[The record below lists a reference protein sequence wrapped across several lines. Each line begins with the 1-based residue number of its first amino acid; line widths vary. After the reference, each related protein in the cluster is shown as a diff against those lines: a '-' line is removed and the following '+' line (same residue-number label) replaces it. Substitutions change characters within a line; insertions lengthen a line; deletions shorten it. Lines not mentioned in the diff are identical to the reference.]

1 MNEKHIEDI
10 INALYDMIQDARA
23 VPLASD
29 KCIVNRDEVLNMLD
43 QIIDQLPG
51 ELKQARSIVES
62 RGEIIAQARREQEN
76 IVHKA
81 QEEAE
86 RMVSQEAILVEAKR
100 RAKEEEISARAKI
113 ANLQKLSNEYMDDA
127 LRRTEE
133 AIAQSLGEVRDLL
146 GSSRKYTLALLE
158 YWDRKNITKKVGD
171 ADVATR
177 VSVQLQLTDPAAKSR
192 DRIVSNHRVGDASQ
206 P

>member
-100 RAKEEEISARAKI
+100 RAEEEGVSARSKSGT
-113 ANLQKLSNEYMDDA
+113 LQQLNNEHKDDA
-127 LRRTEE
+127 LRRTQE
-133 AIAQSLGEVRDLL
+133 AIAQSLSEVEETRN
-146 GSSRKYTLALLE
+146 KFNALAAAQAKRNE
-158 YWDRKNITKKVGD
+158 
-171 ADVATR
+171 
-177 VSVQLQLTDPAAKSR
+177 VSEE
-192 DRIVSNHRVGDASQ
+192 N
-206 P
+206 

>member
-1 MNEKHIEDI
+1 MSDRNTEDI
-10 INALYDMIQDARA
+10 IGALYDMVQDARSM
-23 VPLASD
+23 PLSAD
-29 KCIVNRDEVLNMLD
+29 KCILERDKVLDMLD
-43 QIIDQLPG
+43 EIIAQLPG

-127 LRRTEE
+127 LRRTQE
-133 AIAQSLGEVRDLL
+133 AIAQSLSEVEETRN
-146 GSSRKYTLALLE
+146 KFNALAAAQAKRNE
-158 YWDRKNITKKVGD
+158 A
-171 ADVATR
+171 ADE
-177 VSVQLQLTDPAAKSR
+177 
-192 DRIVSNHRVGDASQ
+192 N
-206 P
+206 

>member
-100 RAKEEEISARAKI
+100 RAKEEEFSARAKI

-127 LRRTEE
+127 LRRTQE
-133 AIAQSLGEVRDLL
+133 AIAQSLSEVEETRN
-146 GSSRKYTLALLE
+146 KFNALAAAQAKRNE
-158 YWDRKNITKKVGD
+158 
-171 ADVATR
+171 
-177 VSVQLQLTDPAAKSR
+177 VSEE
-192 DRIVSNHRVGDASQ
+192 N
-206 P
+206 

>member
-62 RGEIIAQARREQEN
+62 HIFKFPFESLRHLDSIPFQLHECKDED
-76 IVHKA
+76 
-81 QEEAE
+81 E
-86 RMVSQEAILVEAKR
+86 RVP
-100 RAKEEEISARAKI
+100 
-113 ANLQKLSNEYMDDA
+113 KLF
-127 LRRTEE
+127 
-133 AIAQSLGEVRDLL
+133 
-146 GSSRKYTLALLE
+146 
-158 YWDRKNITKKVGD
+158 
-171 ADVATR
+171 
-177 VSVQLQLTDPAAKSR
+177 
-192 DRIVSNHRVGDASQ
+192 
-206 P
+206 

>member
-10 INALYDMIQDARA
+10 INALYDLIQDARA
-23 VPLASD
+23 VPLAAD

-43 QIIDQLPG
+43 QIIDQMPG

-62 RGEIIAQARREQEN
+62 RSEIISQARREQEN

-86 RMVSQEAILVEAKR
+86 RMVSQEAIWVEAKR
-100 RAKEEEISARAKI
+100 RAKEEELSAKAKI

-127 LRRTEE
+127 LRRTQE
-133 AIAQSLGEVRDLL
+133 AIAQSLNEVQETRN
-146 GSSRKYTLALLE
+146 KFNALAAAQAKRNE
-158 YWDRKNITKKVGD
+158 S
-171 ADVATR
+171 ADEE
-177 VSVQLQLTDPAAKSR
+177 
-192 DRIVSNHRVGDASQ
+192 
-206 P
+206 